1 MVSRVIK
8 RITLAFILAIAP
20 HLAHSETAHALGVAR
35 LELAALQI
43 EGQLPQ
49 CSGMLISSDLLVTSD
64 ECLLDAIGSPLG
76 AVSVLPGLNTA
87 EEAGAHAAKPGY
99 REFGV
104 AAYPQGNG
112 ISILRLGAIEGRPP
126 PRQLNGGRGA
136 QYRPEAR
143 QSLEVLHYGGGTQ
156 PV

>member
-35 LELAALQI
+35 LELAALLI

-49 CSGMLISSDLLVTSD
+49 CSGMLVSSDLLVSSD
-64 ECLLDAIGSPLG
+64 ECLLDAIGSPL
-76 AVSVLPGLNTA
+76 VLPGLNTA
-87 EEAGAHAAKPGY
+87 EEAGSHTAKPGY
-99 REFGV
+99 RKFGV

-143 QSLEVLHYGGGTQ
+143 
-156 PV
+156 PVA